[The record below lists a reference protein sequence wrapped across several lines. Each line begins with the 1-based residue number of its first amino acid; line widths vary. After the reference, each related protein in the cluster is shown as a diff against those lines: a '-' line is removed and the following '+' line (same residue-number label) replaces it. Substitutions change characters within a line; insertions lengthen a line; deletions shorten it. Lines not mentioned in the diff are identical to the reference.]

1 MAKNKSYIETFF
13 PTDLLNAQVTREK
26 GGNAFKGVHRWY
38 SRKPL
43 SFSRASVLGAIL
55 PDTLTEVE
63 FLQLLGLKEHEAKT
77 YWNNKKTFMQNHKN
91 STRLFD
97 QTPTTET
104 KRKIKEH
111 IKALWGKEN
120 LTVLDPF
127 AGGGS
132 IPFEALRLGMNV
144 IANDLNPVAVTT
156 MKASIEFPF
165 VFGEELQKDIDYYVN
180 WIGEEAKKRLAEFFP
195 APEGEEVQNYLWAH
209 TVPCEYCE
217 TVVPLSPNWWL
228 TNETKYQGAGK
239 AREAKAF
246 WYAIKPVP
254 NPENKTVDFELI
266 KGKAG
271 NGKNI
276 VQENGDIFEP
286 ENYSTMSKGIGTC
299 INCKRIITRD
309 YILKYASEI
318 GLEHRMYSVAYR
330 DKKQKEG
337 LMFRLPLEVETNLKI
352 QDMIKNKTE
361 EMIFLIPNSFLPY
374 NNQTSEHGMSS
385 PIPMGLKT
393 WDKLFNPR
401 QLLTLITYLELI
413 HETIQDMDNKK
424 FKNNKKEAIIT
435 YLDLVLNRCVDK
447 NSRLSMWH
455 SGRVSIEKATATH
468 SLNLMWNYP
477 ESVPYTLW
485 TSCADVVTDYIQ
497 LTKWLDS
504 NKNIS
509 SSLSLSVAK
518 NSSIKILQESASA
531 LYEVDSKSVDV
542 IVTDPPYY
550 DTIPYAD
557 LSDFF
562 YVWQKKALEPLYLP
576 RMQNELTNKEDE
588 AVASPHRFKD
598 QAKPKESAKKDYEE
612 KMRQAFAECHRVL
625 QDEGVMIV
633 QFNHKDSGAWDAL
646 SQALME
652 AGFTITATWSV
663 NTESPENLHQANKN
677 SVASTVALSCRK
689 RLTTEEGWWS
699 EVEPKVREKVEEKA
713 TTLEDWGM
721 QGIDL
726 LLGCFGP
733 ALEVLSAE
741 YPVLHQDGTKVRPEE
756 IFQVTRK
763 TLIRHLFK
771 KYTASN
777 DLLLDKEMQFYAVIW
792 SLLQAQSFDFDEARQ
807 IALAVGI
814 EIKEL
819 ENRKILKKDKGD
831 LTFLTP
837 DERLKKRAFDV
848 DSDYFLSQ
856 VDILHALFCVAESG
870 GSLGVNNLVKRMNW
884 YDDQAIFQVLEVA
897 YQVLPQT
904 DKYPMRKQLEDI
916 IIWVDTWARF
926 FESNNIWDK
935 KQVVVEAQQMGLF
948 E

>member
-1 MAKNKSYIETFF
+1 MAEKKSYIETFF

-55 PDTLTEVE
+55 PDTVTEVE
-63 FLQLLGLKEHEAKT
+63 FLQLLGMKEHEAKL
-77 YWNNKKTFMQNHKN
+77 YWNDKKTFMQNHKN

-97 QTPTTET
+97 QTPTQET
-104 KRKIKEH
+104 KKKIREY
-111 IKALWGKEN
+111 IKRHWGKEN

-132 IPFEALRLGMNV
+132 IPFEALRLGMDV

-156 MKASIEFPF
+156 MKAAIEFPF
-165 VFGEELQKDIDYYVN
+165 TFGEELQKDIDYYVN

-195 APEGEEVQNYLWAH
+195 APEGQEVQNYLWAH

-217 TVVPLSPNWWL
+217 TVVPLSPNWMLYNRPEKQNLIKWC
-228 TNETKYQGAGK
+228 
-239 AREAKAF
+239 
-246 WYAIKPVP
+246 AIKPIP

-266 KGKAG
+266 RGKAG
-271 NGKNI
+271 SGKNI
-276 VQENGDIFEP
+276 VQENGEIFEP
-286 ENYSTMSKGIGTC
+286 EKYNTIARGVGNCPNCSRLITEEYLKG
-299 INCKRIITRD
+299 
-309 YILKYASEI
+309 YATTK
-318 GLEHRMYSVAYR
+318 GLGHRMYAVAYR
-330 DKKQKEG
+330 DKSNKEG
-337 LMFRLPLEVETNLKI
+337 LTFRLPTEMEIN
-352 QDMIKNKTE
+352 QDLQELIKQKLDE
-361 EMIFLIPNSFLPY
+361 KSFLIPNEDILF
-374 NNQTSEHGMSS
+374 GD
-385 PIPMGLKT
+385 KT
-393 WDKLFNPR
+393 NEMLNRGIKKWSDMFNPR

-413 HETIQDMDNKK
+413 HETIQDMDNKD
-424 FKNNKKEAIIT
+424 FENDKKEAIVT

-455 SGRVSIEKATATH
+455 SGRISIEKATATH

-477 ESVPYTLW
+477 ELVPYILW
-485 TSCADVVTDYIQ
+485 TSCADVVTEYIQ
-497 LTKWLDS
+497 LVKWLDS
-504 NKNIS
+504 NKNLSSIS
-509 SSLSLSVAK
+509 ENSCNSCL
-518 NSSIKILQESASA
+518 NSSIKILQESASS
-531 LYEVDSKSVDV
+531 LYEIGSNSVDI

-550 DTIPYAD
+550 DTIQYAE

-562 YVWQKKALEPLYLP
+562 YVWQKRALEPLYLP
-576 RMQNELTNKEDE
+576 RLQNELTNKEDE
-588 AVASPHRFKD
+588 AVANSSRFRNEP
-598 QAKPKESAKKDYEE
+598 KPKESAKKDYEE
-612 KMRQAFAECHRVL
+612 KMRMAFAECHRVL
-625 QDEGVMIV
+625 QDQGVMIV

-689 RLTTEEGWWS
+689 RLNTEEGWWS
-699 EVEPKVREKVEEKA
+699 EVEGKVREKVEEKA

-721 QGIDL
+721 EGIDL

-733 ALEVLSAE
+733 ALEVLSE
-741 YPVLHQDGTKVRPEE
+741 QYPVLHQDGTQVRPEE

-763 TLIRHLFK
+763 TLIKHLFK
-771 KYTASN
+771 KYTDSN
-777 DLLLDKEMQFYAVIW
+777 DLLLDKEMQFYSVIW

-814 EIKEL
+814 EVKEL

-831 LTFLTP
+831 LTFLSP
-837 DERLKKRAFDV
+837 DERLKKRAFDIEG
-848 DSDYFLSQ
+848 DYFLSQ
-856 VDILHALFCVAESG
+856 VDILHALFCTTDAG
-870 GSLGVNNLVKRMNW
+870 GSNGVNALAKRMNW
-884 YDDQAIFQVLEVA
+884 LEDKAVLQVLEVA

-916 IIWVDTWARF
+916 VTWVDSWAKF
-926 FESNNIWDK
+926 FRDNGIWDK
-935 KQVVVEAQQMGLF
+935 KQVEKEKEQMGLF

>member
-77 YWNNKKTFMQNHKN
+77 YWNNKKTFMKNHKN

-195 APEGEEVQNYLWAH
+195 APEGQEVQNYLWVH

-228 TNETKYQGAGK
+228 YNRPEKQNLSKWCAV
-239 AREAKAF
+239 
-246 WYAIKPVP
+246 KPIP
-254 NPENKTVDFELI
+254 NPENKTVDFEI
-266 KGKAG
+266 IRGKAKG
-271 NGKNI
+271 SNAI
-276 VQENGDIFEP
+276 ELENGELFEP
-286 ENYSTMSKGIGTC
+286 EKYNTIARSVGTC
-299 INCKRIITRD
+299 LNCKRIISQE
-309 YILKYASEI
+309 YIMNYSKEIYLGHRIYAVT
-318 GLEHRMYSVAYR
+318 YK
-330 DKKQKEG
+330 DKSKKEG
-337 LMFRLPLEVETNLKI
+337 LNFRLPTEIELNKKLEDIINENLSKYFNI
-352 QDMIKNKTE
+352 
-361 EMIFLIPNSFLPY
+361 IPKEAIIEGFNQKQLY
-374 NNQTSEHGMSS
+374 NF
-385 PIPMGLKT
+385 GLDN
-393 WDKLFNPR
+393 WSKLFNSR
-401 QLLTLITYLELI
+401 QLLTISTYLDLI
-413 HETIQDMDNKK
+413 HETIQDMDNKC
-424 FKNNKKEAIIT
+424 FESNKKEAVIS
-435 YLDLVLNRCVDK
+435 YLALILDRCSDS
-447 NSRLSMWH
+447 NCRLGRWV
-455 SGRVSIEKATATH
+455 SGRATLTAASGQH

-477 ESVPYTLW
+477 EEHFKSLW
-485 TSCADVVTDYIQ
+485 SSCSDVVTDYIT

-504 NKNIS
+504 SKNKNNS
-509 SSLSLSVAK
+509 SSVSLSEI
-518 NSSIKILQESASA
+518 SDSSSPSIKILQESASA
-531 LYEVDSKSVDV
+531 LYEIDSKSVDV

-550 DTIPYAD
+550 DTIQYAE

-562 YVWQKKALEPLYLP
+562 YVWQKRALEPLYLP

-588 AVASPHRFKD
+588 AVANSSRFRD
-598 QAKPKESAKKDYEE
+598 QPKPKESAKKDYEE

-689 RLTTEEGWWS
+689 RINTEEGWWN
-699 EVEPKVREKVEEKA
+699 EVEPKVRQKVEEKA
-713 TTLEDWGM
+713 SILEDWGM

-733 ALEVLSAE
+733 ALEVLSE
-741 YPVLHQDGTKVRPEE
+741 QYPVLHQDGTQVRPAE

-771 KYTASN
+771 KYTDSN
-777 DLLLDKEMQFYAVIW
+777 DLLLDKEMQFYSVIW
-792 SLLQAQSFDFDEARQ
+792 ALLQAQSFDFDEARQ
-807 IALAVGI
+807 IALAVGV

-819 ENRKILKKDKGD
+819 ENRKILKKEKGD

-837 DERLKKRAFDV
+837 DERLKKRAFSLD
-848 DSDYFLSQ
+848 DNHFISQ
-856 VDILHALFCVAESG
+856 LDILHVLFCTADAG
-870 GSLGVNNLVKRMNW
+870 GSNGIKELVKKMNW
-884 YDDQAIFQVLEVA
+884 ADSPEIHQMLEVA
-897 YQVLPQT
+897 FQVLPQT

-916 IIWVDTWARF
+916 ITWVDSWSKF
-926 FESNNIWDK
+926 FEDNNIWDK
-935 KQVVVEAQQMGLF
+935 KKVVQDVDQMGLF
-948 E
+948 D